1 MVMGLETQIITTI
14 LFIEIIVVTIIQGN
28 ALKRLEKKIENIE
41 KKSDKKVYYP
51 SLRNAIKEATKG
63 N

>member
-28 ALKRLEKKIENIE
+28 ALKRLEKKIEELE
-41 KKSDKKVYYP
+41 KKVK
-51 SLRNAIKEATKG
+51 
-63 N
+63 